1 MQMRRRVRKLE
12 VKRIYEPSEPSDGY
26 RVLVDRVWPR
36 GLSKQNADIDLWLKD
51 VAPSTEL
58 RQWFGHQPRRWD
70 AFRRRYFDE
79 LDEMPETLAVIQD
92 KLRKGNVTLVYSAR
106 DEAHNQAVALRE
118 YLLKDAKR

>member
-12 VKRIYEPSEPSDGY
+12 VKRIYEPSESSDGY

>member
-1 MQMRRRVRKLE
+1 MRRRVRKLE
-12 VKRIYEPSEPSDGY
+12 VKRIYEPSESSDGY

-51 VAPSTEL
+51 IAPSTEL

>member
-1 MQMRRRVRKLE
+1 MRRRVRKLE

-92 KLRKGNVTLVYSAR
+92 KLRKDDVTLVYSAR

>member
-1 MQMRRRVRKLE
+1 MRKRLRRLK
-12 VKRIYEPSEPSDGY
+12 VKRIYESSEPSDGY

-36 GLSKQNADIDLWLKD
+36 GLTKQDADIDLWLKD
-51 VAPSTEL
+51 IAPSTEL

-79 LDEMPETLAVIQD
+79 LDAMPETLAVLQD
-92 KLRKGNVTLVYSAR
+92 KLRRDDVTLVYSAR

-118 YLLKDAKR
+118 YLLKEAKP

>member
-1 MQMRRRVRKLE
+1 MRRRVRKLE
-12 VKRIYEPSEPSDGY
+12 VKRIYEPSESSDGY

-92 KLRKGNVTLVYSAR
+92 KLRKDDVTLVYSAR

>member
-12 VKRIYEPSEPSDGY
+12 VKRIYEPSESSDGY

-36 GLSKQNADIDLWLKD
+36 GLSKQNADIHLWLKD
-51 VAPSTEL
+51 IAPSTEL

-92 KLRKGNVTLVYSAR
+92 KLRKDDVTLVYSAR

>member
-12 VKRIYEPSEPSDGY
+12 VKRIYEPSESSDGY

-51 VAPSTEL
+51 IAPSTEL

-92 KLRKGNVTLVYSAR
+92 KLRKDDVTLVYSAR